1 MIKNDKYVKIS
12 QDEALERVEKSIDN
26 LVDVLAEIKNY
37 PAYSANVEKKTF
49 ETVTNLAIIQRYLI
63 GYYDYKKVVYDLMQT
78 LKLADNKQEYAIS
91 AQLQEIVQKITEG
104 DEVQG

>member
-12 QDEALERVEKSIDN
+12 QNEALERAKNSIDN
-26 LVDVLAEIKNY
+26 LLDIVKANDKY
-37 PAYSANVEKKTF
+37 PVISPVIEEKTT
-49 ETVTNLAIIQRYLI
+49 ETIENLAIIQRYLI
-63 GYYDYKKVVYDLMQT
+63 GYYDYKRVVYDLMQT